1 MLEPKRAVIDRPYR
15 RHLVL
20 IHLLYTT
27 LVAVYSKGAAEREFG
42 DGFARVAAERT
53 MQLSSGILG
62 VGVAAVSLSSGVEGL
77 RRFERFLGG
86 QPLAAAPSPVLT
98 ILGTSAVLVLGFWL
112 CIVFIRHRWARFSLI
127 LAWSGAALVL
137 AVLFHLNHAGYAAAC
152 RGQAAAQTPLDR
164 RCIELQQRGRL

>member
-1 MLEPKRAVIDRPYR
+1 MKLSSSILSVIVAAMS
-15 RHLVL
+15 LVL
-20 IHLLYTT
+20 
-27 LVAVYSKGAAEREFG
+27 
-42 DGFARVAAERT
+42 
-53 MQLSSGILG
+53 G
-62 VGVAAVSLSSGVEGL
+62 VQGL
-77 RRFERFLGG
+77 RSFGRFLGG

-152 RGQAAAQTPLDR
+152 
-164 RCIELQQRGRL
+164 